1 MIKYIC
7 DRCGKETDK
16 EKYHSHGSVGNVKDF
31 GFCESCQ
38 VEYIKAIEDAIEKVG
53 ENFFCENSDNF
64 KKL

>member
-16 EKYHSHGSVGNVKDF
+16 EKYHSYGSVGNVKDF

-38 VEYIKAIEDAIEKVG
+38 LEYIKAMEEATNKVRG
-53 ENFFCENSDNF
+53 GYVRENHDNL

>member
-7 DRCGKETDK
+7 DRCGKETDGG
-16 EKYHSHGSVGNVKDF
+16 KYHSPGSVGNVKDF

-38 VEYIKAIEDAIEKVG
+38 LEYIKAMDHEIDKLRGVFFSEKT
-53 ENFFCENSDNF
+53 DNF